1 MTQLT
6 KIQILDKTKEFA
18 DEIEVLVNNA
28 KRTKQWIDMAVA
40 CEPNLPAMEKR
51 FDEQKKLADAKFA
64 EFDKFKKENPFDEAP
79 MRRFK

>member
-18 DEIEVLVNNA
+18 EEIGVLVNNA
-28 KRTKQWIDMAVA
+28 KLTNPWIDMAGSS
-40 CEPNLPAMEKR
+40 EPNLPAMEKR

-64 EFDKFKKENPFDEAP
+64 EFEKFKKENPFDEAP
-79 MRRFK
+79 MRIGK